1 MPCNPGAPR
10 LADSEKSTP
19 YVIDDADVGASVCEP
34 LDMAPTLVKSS
45 SAEHPAALLGSV
57 SVVDGLRVGLRL
69 ARPSDAPRVRAFL
82 ERLSSD
88 TRRRRFGT
96 PQPRVSSSL
105 VRHFVFPDP
114 RRRMIVVATAPLEG
128 TERIVGIADSAFVGP
143 ETAEI
148 AFVVADELQ
157 GRGLG
162 HLLAQ
167 AAAAIAARRGA
178 RRLKADISGG
188 GAAALAVMR
197 GLGPTVS
204 VWEEGSSVACTTLPP
219 PPAVEGREEVG
230 PFGSVAGRLG
240 ERRAG

>member
-1 MPCNPGAPR
+1 MVPA
-10 LADSEKSTP
+10 LAKLP
-19 YVIDDADVGASVCEP
+19 P
-34 LDMAPTLVKSS
+34 
-45 SAEHPAALLGSV
+45 AEHPGALLGSV
-57 SVVDGLRVGLRL
+57 SVLDGLRVGLRL
-69 ARPSDAPRVRAFL
+69 ARPSDAPRVRSFL
-82 ERLSSD
+82 ERLSSE

-128 TERIVGIADSAFVGP
+128 TERIVGIADAAFVGP

-188 GAAALAVMR
+188 GAAALAIMR

-204 VWEEGSSVACTTLPP
+204 VWDEGSTVACTTLS
-219 PPAVEGREEVG
+219 PPAGEERAD
-230 PFGSVAGRLG
+230 AGGDVRALG
-240 ERRAG
+240 TRRTRPPAG

>member
-1 MPCNPGAPR
+1 V
-10 LADSEKSTP
+10 TH
-19 YVIDDADVGASVCEP
+19 DADGEGTCCHALSV
-34 LDMAPTLVKSS
+34 APALAKLPP
-45 SAEHPAALLGSV
+45 AEHPGALLGSV

-69 ARPSDAPRVRAFL
+69 ARPSDAPRVRSFL
-82 ERLSSD
+82 ERLSSE

-96 PQPRVSSSL
+96 PQPHVSSSL

-128 TERIVGIADSAFVGP
+128 TERIVGIADAAFVGP

-162 HLLAQ
+162 GLLAQ
-167 AAAAIAARRGA
+167 SAAAIATRRGA

-204 VWEEGSSVACTTLPP
+204 VWDEGSTVACTTLPP
-219 PPAVEGREEVG
+219 PAEEERADADGNGRWL
-230 PFGSVAGRLG
+230 GSLRRGA
-240 ERRAG
+240 RAG